1 MSCGVDCRPGLD
13 PVLLWLW
20 FRLAATALI
29 RPLAWEPVAGAAL
42 EKAKRQRK
50 KKTEKKKKK
59 RNLPEV
65 EAKLKKVR
73 SVRER
78 RKHEISELA
87 LSTFHKNM

>member
-1 MSCGVDCRPGLD
+1 MNCGVGCRHSSD
-13 PVLLWLW
+13 PALLWLW
-20 FRLAATALI
+20 FRLAATAPI

-50 KKTEKKKKK
+50 KKTEKKKE